1 MHGTPRGIRA
11 AEEASSATPI
21 VFIANPDPVGL
32 GLIASLARP
41 GGNITGLSDSHTELA
56 PKRVELLKEAVP
68 SLSRIAIL
76 YKKTPMSLRA
86 LRDSQ
91 AAASALRLNVMP
103 VEIREGPEPDDIDR
117 VFTTIKRERAEAL
130 NVLFGAANIH
140 LSRAAD
146 LAIKNRVP
154 TIGTSRIST
163 EAGYLP
169 SYGADF
175 PGLYRRTA
183 AYIDKLLKGAK
194 PADLPVEQPTKF
206 ELVINLKTAKSLGL
220 TIPQSLIQRADKVIQ

>member
-1 MHGTPRGIRA
+1 
-11 AEEASSATPI
+11 
-21 VFIANPDPVGL
+21 
-32 GLIASLARP
+32 
-41 GGNITGLSDSHTELA
+41 
-56 PKRVELLKEAVP
+56 
-68 SLSRIAIL
+68 
-76 YKKTPMSLRA
+76 MSLRA

-220 TIPQSLIQRADKVIQ
+220 TIPQSLIQRADKAIQ